1 MKLLL
6 KQILTTTNWRSSN
19 ETNYYLGL
27 SPTEESSIEAKPT
40 NQRNIMKFDSIEA
53 LAEFFKQQGLV
64 LSEQTEEHNSDECID
79 RDLAELEFK
88 ETLLLA
94 SVNVNILEVIQNTL
108 NQDAPIRNEQADTL
122 VKLAQVKSILGS
134 C

>member
-1 MKLLL
+1 MR
-6 KQILTTTNWRSSN
+6 QTTIWDF
-19 ETNYYLGL
+19 L
-27 SPTEESSIEAKPT
+27 PQESSTEAKST

-53 LAEFFKQQGLV
+53 LMEFFKQQGLIV
-64 LSEQTEEHNSDECID
+64 SAQADEDNSDVCID
-79 RDLAELEFK
+79 CQLAELSDK

-122 VKLAQVKSILGS
+122 VKLAQVKSILGN

>member
-1 MKLLL
+1 MR
-6 KQILTTTNWRSSN
+6 QTTIWDF
-19 ETNYYLGL
+19 L
-27 SPTEESSIEAKPT
+27 PQESSIEAKPT
-40 NQRNIMKFDSIEA
+40 NQRNIMKFKSLEDVLEYIRMNQPKSSDSVGVEQPIEPN
-53 LAEFFKQQGLV
+53 
-64 LSEQTEEHNSDECID
+64 TEGGSDYCID
-79 RDLAELEFK
+79 CQLAELETR
-88 ETLLLA
+88 ESLLLA

>member
-1 MKLLL
+1 MR
-6 KQILTTTNWRSSN
+6 QTTIWDF
-19 ETNYYLGL
+19 L
-27 SPTEESSIEAKPT
+27 PQESSIEAKPT
-40 NQRNIMKFDSIEA
+40 NQRNTMKFDSIEA

-64 LSEQTEEHNSDECID
+64 LSEQTEEYSSDECTNCQLD
-79 RDLAELEFK
+79 DLESK

>member
-1 MKLLL
+1 
-6 KQILTTTNWRSSN
+6 
-19 ETNYYLGL
+19 
-27 SPTEESSIEAKPT
+27 
-40 NQRNIMKFDSIEA
+40 MKFDSIET
-53 LAEFFKQQGLV
+53 LVEFFEQQGLA
-64 LSEQTEEHNSDECID
+64 LSAKSIAEPDAEGDSDYCID
-79 RDLAELEFK
+79 CQLTELESK

-108 NQDAPIRNEQADTL
+108 NQDSPIRNEQADTL

>member
-1 MKLLL
+1 MR
-6 KQILTTTNWRSSN
+6 QTTIWDF
-19 ETNYYLGL
+19 L
-27 SPTEESSIEAKPT
+27 PQESSTEAKPT
-40 NQRNIMKFDSIEA
+40 NQRNTMNFESLED
-53 LAEFFKQQGLV
+53 LVEFLKQQT
-64 LSEQTEEHNSDECID
+64 STTQSTEEHNSDECID
-79 RDLAELEFK
+79 CQLTALESR

-108 NQDAPIRNEQADTL
+108 SQDAPIRNEQADTL

>member
-1 MKLLL
+1 MR
-6 KQILTTTNWRSSN
+6 QTTIWDF
-19 ETNYYLGL
+19 L
-27 SPTEESSIEAKPT
+27 PQESSIEAKQT
-40 NQRNIMKFDSIEA
+40 NQRNIMQFESLEEILDYLRRTLPTSGSVDTTEPFTQSA
-53 LAEFFKQQGLV
+53 
-64 LSEQTEEHNSDECID
+64 EEHNSDECID
-79 RDLAELEFK
+79 CQLDELESK

-122 VKLAQVKSILGS
+122 VKLAQVKSILGN

>member
-1 MKLLL
+1 MI
-6 KQILTTTNWRSSN
+6 QTTIWDF
-19 ETNYYLGL
+19 L
-27 SPTEESSIEAKPT
+27 PQESSIEAKPT
-40 NQRNIMKFDSIEA
+40 NQRNTMNFESLEDLIEF
-53 LAEFFKQQGLV
+53 LKQQG
-64 LSEQTEEHNSDECID
+64 STTKSTEEHNSDECID
-79 RDLAELEFK
+79 CQLAELESK
-88 ETLLLA
+88 ESLLLA